1 MILRV
6 HDKVILQRYIE
17 NEMKQANFLLDKNYV
32 QISDEILLFAYFAG
46 HGCADTMQYFVLN
59 ETTVQK
65 CFWKAEGNLQRLA
78 TMAGKNLKSFV
89 VFDTC
94 REPLEIPL

>member
-65 CFWKAEGNLQRLA
+65 CFWKAEGNL
-78 TMAGKNLKSFV
+78 
-89 VFDTC
+89 
-94 REPLEIPL
+94 

>member
-1 MILRV
+1 
-6 HDKVILQRYIE
+6 
-17 NEMKQANFLLDKNYV
+17 MKQANFLLDKNYV

-65 CFWKAEGNLQRLA
+65 CFWKAEGNL
-78 TMAGKNLKSFV
+78 
-89 VFDTC
+89 
-94 REPLEIPL
+94 